1 MEDPSMHLH
10 SKVTRA
16 LLGPLLLLCAAGT
29 AVAQACPPKHPL
41 GWREA
46 PDTSILRGTLIHH
59 DELRTWLGLKL
70 DKPACGQTEMELV
83 FGDSMAWRRADS
95 LRGCLIGAVGKLY
108 YSPTGYYSA
117 DMALSNARLKPDT
130 SCHPLPVKRDPST
143 MAILPGVSVYRV
155 SITVDYRGKGHVAVR
170 VWNAKNSRLIRPWEA
185 YADYRL
191 TGRGDGIWLQ
201 CRESFVLQDP
211 AQSPPSDVGIF
222 QDEPDLTGT
231 VLQDVNGAN
240 VITFACR
247 REARR
252 Q

>member
-1 MEDPSMHLH
+1 MKFAWKTRRCTCIPRSL
-10 SKVTRA
+10 RA

-29 AVAQACPPKHPL
+29 AVAQACPPKYPL

-117 DMALSNARLKPDT
+117 DLALSNARLKPDT
-130 SCHPLPVKRDPST
+130 SCHPSPVKRDPST
-143 MAILPGVSVYRV
+143 MAILLGVNAYRV
-155 SITVDYRGKGHVAVR
+155 SITVDYRGRVTAAVR
-170 VWNAKNSRLIRPWEA
+170 VRNNARIH
-185 YADYRL
+185 
-191 TGRGDGIWLQ
+191 
-201 CRESFVLQDP
+201 V
-211 AQSPPSDVGIF
+211 
-222 QDEPDLTGT
+222 
-231 VLQDVNGAN
+231 
-240 VITFACR
+240 
-247 REARR
+247 
-252 Q
+252 